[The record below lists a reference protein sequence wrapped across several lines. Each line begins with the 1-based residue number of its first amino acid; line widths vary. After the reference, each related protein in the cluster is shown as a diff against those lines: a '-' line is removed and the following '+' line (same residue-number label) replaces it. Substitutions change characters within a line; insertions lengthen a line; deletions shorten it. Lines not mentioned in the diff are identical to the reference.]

1 MIFGSHGAARERRVQ
16 TWSATPDSEQLTM
29 FCHSPESWKEMWESI
44 FGANKVVVDTSLQEV
59 IRGSG
64 PEARPWYW
72 LAWSV
77 KRL

>member
-1 MIFGSHGAARERRVQ
+1 MQV
-16 TWSATPDSEQLTM
+16 WSPTSDSEQLTM

-44 FGANKVVVDTSLQEV
+44 FGVEKVVVETSLQEA

-77 KRL
+77 KML

>member
-1 MIFGSHGAARERRVQ
+1 
-16 TWSATPDSEQLTM
+16 M
-29 FCHSPESWKEMWESI
+29 FCHSPESWRGMWESI
-44 FGANKVVVDTSLQEV
+44 LGADKVMVETALQEV
-59 IRGSG
+59 TRGSG